1 MLVGAVEEATIEA
14 YGQQVPMGFP
24 SSNGKA
30 LILQKDI
37 AAIRVSSDRRGR
49 PCLGLMER
57 LARGSELQVCGEGFS
72 KGTVK
77 VRSGDQHYF
86 VLRSS
91 VVPGR
96 DRNG

>member
-1 MLVGAVEEATIEA
+1 MVEA
-14 YGQQVPMGFP
+14 YSEQVPRGFP
-24 SSNGKA
+24 FSTGKA
-30 LILQKDI
+30 LILQRGI
-37 AAIRVSSDRRGR
+37 AAIRVTSDRRGR

-77 VRSGDQHYF
+77 VRAGDQQYY
-86 VLRSS
+86 VLRSN

-96 DRNG
+96 DRNA

>member
-1 MLVGAVEEATIEA
+1 MLSGVAEEAVINA

-24 SSNGKA
+24 FSNGKA

-37 AAIRVSSDRRGR
+37 AAIRVSSDQRGR

-57 LARGSELQVCGEGFS
+57 LARGSEVQVCGEGFS

-77 VRSGDQHYF
+77 VRSGDQCYV
-86 VLRSS
+86 VLRNSIF
-91 VVPGR
+91 PG
-96 DRNG
+96 